1 MKNTNR
7 HKLFSLRLHRFTQ
20 IYLCGSVFRSV
31 LFCVVVLVGVLLPP
45 SATAAEEKLT
55 LSVTPPLFQLNI
67 GPGEFW
73 ASSVRTINTNPYELT
88 LYASVMNFEAQGETG
103 QGKITPIVEEDPGAS
118 GNSLAHW
125 IEISKD
131 PIIVPRETSAEIP
144 FSVRIPPNAPPGGH
158 YAAILVGTRPLHDP
172 NEGSSIRVSSLVSSL
187 LFVRVRGEVIEEGN
201 IREFLTDKT
210 FYQEADVTFTL
221 RFENEGN
228 VHLKPQGDIS
238 IYNMWGKER
247 GKLFINHK
255 TNFGNV
261 LPKST
266 RKFIF
271 EWKGEE
277 NFFEAGRY
285 KAVTVLTFGKEAR
298 QNVSRTTYFWVVPLK
313 PILAILGSFILFLTF
328 AVFVIRLYIKR
339 SIAVVQREYGLLSD
353 STRAVVNTVVD
364 LRKKSAPADS
374 SYYEQGVKKRRFR
387 FALYVLIFVL
397 WLGVAG
403 FYFQDVLKGAKG
415 YEIIIKNEPKP
426 QFENT
431 IIILGDD

>member
-1 MKNTNR
+1 MKLLLILVTFCSW
-7 HKLFSLRLHRFTQ
+7 LFVPIGIF
-20 IYLCGSVFRSV
+20 
-31 LFCVVVLVGVLLPP
+31 
-45 SATAAEEKLT
+45 AAEEKLT

-73 ASSVRTINTNPYELT
+73 ASSVKTINTNPYELT

-103 QGKITPIVEEDPGAS
+103 QGKITPIIEEDPEAS

-131 PIIVPRETSAEIP
+131 PIIVPRETSVEIP
-144 FSVRIPPNAPPGGH
+144 FSVRIPQNAPPGGH
-158 YAAILVGTRPLHDP
+158 YAAILVGTRPLDDGV
-172 NEGSSIRVSSLVSSL
+172 EGSSVIKVSSLVSSL
-187 LFVRVRGEVIEEGN
+187 LFVSVRGEVIEEGN

-210 FYQEADVTFTL
+210 FYQEPDVTFTL

-228 VHLKPQGDIS
+228 VHLKPQGDIT

-247 GKLFINHK
+247 GKLPINHK

-266 RKFIF
+266 RKFIL
-271 EWKGEE
+271 EWRGEG

-313 PILAILGSFILFLTF
+313 PTLGILGSFTLFLAF

-339 SIAVVQREYGLLSD
+339 SISVVQKEYGLPLD
-353 STRAVVNTVVD
+353 HTRAVADTVVD
-364 LRKKSAPADS
+364 LRKKNC
-374 SYYEQGVKKRRFR
+374 VCR
-387 FALYVLIFVL
+387 
-397 WLGVAG
+397 
-403 FYFQDVLKGAKG
+403 
-415 YEIIIKNEPKP
+415 
-426 QFENT
+426 
-431 IIILGDD
+431 